1 MSERITLF
9 AEVILPL
16 PLPSTYT
23 YRIPFEWNEL
33 VKKGQR
39 VVVQL
44 GNKKIYSGIV
54 FHVHDKAPKV
64 SSVKYILSILD
75 EEPIISEISF
85 SLWQWVASYY
95 MSYF

>member
-33 VKKGQR
+33 VKKR
-39 VVVQL
+39 TE
-44 GNKKIYSGIV
+44 SGCSTWKQKRFIQ
-54 FHVHDKAPKV
+54 A
-64 SSVKYILSILD
+64 
-75 EEPIISEISF
+75 
-85 SLWQWVASYY
+85 
-95 MSYF
+95 